1 MAISAMEERN
11 MNSTKRNKPAKTQSG
26 LATGRD
32 GTIDFAAT
40 KEALNLNPEA
50 APEHH
55 IYRVIEL
62 VGTSEDSIE
71 DAIDTAIVRAHKTLR
86 NLRWFEVTKTS
97 GHIESG
103 KIRNFQVTLKV
114 GFTMEEAR

>member
-1 MAISAMEERN
+1 MEETI
-11 MNSTKRNKPAKTQSG
+11 MNPTKRNKPADTQSG
-26 LATGRD
+26 VVTGRD
-32 GTIDFAAT
+32 GAVDFAAH
-40 KEALNLNPEA
+40 KEALNIDREA
-50 APEHH
+50 DPEHH

-71 DAIDTAIVRAHKTLR
+71 DAVDTAIVRAHKTLR

-97 GHIESG
+97 GHIENG

-114 GFTMEEAR
+114 GFTMEEMR